1 MLDAMSSVAGW
12 WSRARGLPVD
22 IAIAAVLAAS
32 VGTWSLYVL
41 AVARPG
47 WWPVLGA
54 AAVVAHVAVV
64 LRRASPLLSFGAV
77 SLACGAMAV
86 TGGPLLLPSLAVFAL
101 AVYSYC
107 GWGPRPAP
115 AISAS
120 GGVVGAAVVTVH
132 YALDVPLARAG
143 LPPTF
148 LLAFLLAVVLAAW
161 SLGLFRRV
169 QLAYIAALEER
180 AARAETEREERARLA
195 VLDERARMAREMH
208 DVVAHSLAVIVSQ
221 AQGGLAVAGTDP
233 GRAARALGTIA
244 EAGRQALNDMRGL
257 LGVLRSDPA
266 PWDPQP
272 TLREL
277 PQLLDGVR
285 RSGLTV
291 RYIETGAAHE
301 LARAAELAL
310 YRLVQ
315 EALTNTIKH
324 AGPHAHVEVR
334 LDWTGDEVEVT
345 VSDDGQVAA
354 APAGGTAG
362 HGLVGM
368 RERVAVVGGS
378 ITAAPGPS
386 GGFVVRARL
395 PSASRAEPAG

>member
-1 MLDAMSSVAGW
+1 MLDPMWSVAHW
-12 WSRARGLPVD
+12 WPRARGLPVD
-22 IAIAAVLAAS
+22 IAIATVLAAS
-32 VGTWSLYVL
+32 AGGWSLYVL
-41 AVARPG
+41 TVARPG
-47 WWPVLGA
+47 WWPLLGGA
-54 AAVVAHVAVV
+54 AVIAHVAVA
-64 LRRASPLLSFGAV
+64 LRRASPLFSFGAI
-77 SLACGAMAV
+77 SLACGVMTVA
-86 TGGPLLLPSLAVFAL
+86 GGPVLLPSLAVFAL
-101 AVYSYC
+101 AVYSCC
-107 GWGPRPAP
+107 GWGPRLGPAVSAAGGLVGP
-115 AISAS
+115 AI
-120 GGVVGAAVVTVH
+120 VTIH
-132 YALDVPLARAG
+132 SALDSQLATPG

-148 LLAFLLAVVLAAW
+148 LLGFLLVVLLAAW

-195 VLDERARMAREMH
+195 VLDERTRMAREMH
-208 DVVAHSLAVIVSQ
+208 DVVAHSLTVIVSQ
-221 AQGGLAVAGTDP
+221 AQGGLYVARTDP
-233 GRAARALGTIA
+233 GRAAQALGTIA

-277 PQLLDGVR
+277 PELLDGVR

-291 RYIETGAAHE
+291 RYVEAGAAHE

-315 EALTNTIKH
+315 EALTNTIRH
-324 AGPHAHVEVR
+324 AGPRADVEVR
-334 LDWTGDEVEVT
+334 LDWTEDAVEVT
-345 VSDDGQVAA
+345 VSDNGQVAA
-354 APAGGTAG
+354 VPFDGDAG

-378 ITAAPGPS
+378 VTAAPGPS

-395 PSASRAEPAG
+395 PSRAEPVG